1 MSESTREIKNYRG
14 LKCLNCNHPLDIS
27 DKFCPNCGQKNS
39 TKRLSLKDF
48 VDEFL
53 ANFYAYDS
61 KVKNTIVKLF
71 TKPGKAAKEFIDGKR
86 QTYANPF
93 RFYLS
98 VSLVYFIFSGL
109 VSKFSDETILD
120 LDQAIIKKSDEKKQ
134 EKDSTKTNNNELNL
148 NDPKSPVQVNLGNN
162 NSIKKDTLKKQKLYT
177 EKQIADFGFFKKTSR
192 KIQTYAN
199 FFDHS
204 NTTDPSKILDSLK
217 HEKSKWNLYLLK
229 KTYQFKKLDEE
240 DNSGK
245 RGFNKFFDYFTD
257 KLPFILFISLPFLT
271 IVFALLYFRKKMNYA
286 EHMVLV
292 FSFMSF
298 IFLLIFISEVILLL
312 FNISLDWLVNL
323 IVIFYF
329 YKSLRNFYQQSRWKT
344 ILKFVILS
352 FLLPTTASFVALFV
366 LFIGFLLY

>member
-1 MSESTREIKNYRG
+1 MSERQIKNYRG

-27 DKFCPNCGQKNS
+27 DKFCPNCGQKNT

-61 KVKNTIVKLF
+61 KVRNTIIKLF

-98 VSLVYFIFSGL
+98 VSLIYFIFSGL
-109 VSKFSDETILD
+109 VTKFNDETIVD
-120 LDQAIIKKSDEKKQ
+120 LEQTIIKKSEEKNQ
-134 EKDSTKTNNNELNL
+134 EKDSTKTNNNQLDL
-148 NDPKSPVQVNLGNN
+148 NDPKSPVQINLGNN
-162 NSIKKDTLKKQKLYT
+162 NIEIKKDTVKKHKLYT
-177 EKQIADFGFFKKTSR
+177 EKQIADFGFFKRTKR
-192 KIQTYAN
+192 KIETYGN

-204 NTTDPSKILDSLK
+204 KTTYPPKILDSLK

-240 DNSGK
+240 DNNGK
-245 RGFNKFFDYFTD
+245 KGFNKFFEYLTD
-257 KLPFILFISLPFLT
+257 KVPFILFISLPFLT
-271 IVFALLYFRKKMNYA
+271 IIFAIIYFRKKLSYA
-286 EHMVLV
+286 EHMVFV
-292 FSFMSF
+292 FNFMSF
-298 IFLLIFISEVILLL
+298 IFLLIFTKEI
-312 FNISLDWLVNL
+312 ISLFINIDLSWLYVF
-323 IVIFYF
+323 IVPIYF

-344 ILKFVILS
+344 ILKFVILN
-352 FLLPTTASFVALFV
+352 FLLPTTASFVALLV
-366 LFIGFLLY
+366 LLIGFLLY